1 MGKKEEQPLVIL
13 SIYAPKKYNDSTVN
27 QIELRK
33 NMTGYPKHEFY
44 ISHMSKGVDNDEE
57 ITELMFQA
65 ETKRDIIETFYSL
78 CN

>member
-1 MGKKEEQPLVIL
+1 MGEKEEQPLVIL
-13 SIYAPKKYNDSTVN
+13 SIYAPKKYNDATEK
-27 QIELRK
+27 QIALRK
-33 NMTGYPKHEFY
+33 TMTGYPKHDFY
-44 ISHMSKGVDNDEE
+44 VSHMSKGINNDDD